1 MSDNFTKGK
10 LMKTPYAILPTG
22 AVKPEGWLLD
32 QLLLQAKGFTS
43 DMEKYRDYGENS
55 AWKGGNGENWEDGP
69 YYLRGLICLAYVLE
83 DETLMNRAK
92 VWIEAILASQRED
105 GMFGPTSNEDWWSRM
120 PVLMALRDYYEA
132 TERMGCPDLRILPFM
147 ESYFRGQLKNLPDK
161 PLESWA
167 KARGGDNLD
176 SVLWLYN
183 RLYREDAPEETDWL
197 LELARLLRK
206 QTTDWVRLMHETT
219 VRTHV
224 VNTSQAMKTPP
235 LYYLLSG
242 DPADRSALKSGLRHI
257 SVDHGRI
264 DGLPNSDEAARDNQ
278 STRGSELCGI
288 VEGML
293 STEIAFSILG
303 DAYLCDRLETLAYNA
318 LPAAYAPDYSGHVYF
333 ILQNQVLA
341 TTGYHEFD
349 CDHGDSSSFAAPC
362 GFDCCFANNH
372 MGWAKFVKS
381 MWMAEQS
388 GGLAVVAYGP
398 SSVETVLPG
407 GAIARFREETEY
419 PFRESI
425 RLIYDGET
433 AEFPLCLPIPAW
445 CGNASVTVSGE
456 SVEGLIPGTVQRI
469 SRLWTAG
476 DEVEITFPMEP
487 VFSEWYNRS
496 VAVTRGPLIYSLK
509 IDEEWSSYSDNSTRE
524 IKSDAFGCVKK
535 QEVYPKSRWNFA
547 LLPDADKMTVE
558 TRPLTEQPFAVDS
571 APVVLKAVG
580 QIVPEWRLDGN
591 RAAAQPFGGVRYDET
606 AQNEIE
612 LIPYGAA
619 RLKITHFPR
628 ISEDVTRIYREDPV
642 VSRMSDQIRCEF
654 CNVTLPVADGYSL
667 TVYPEAGNNYRLFL
681 NGNLVDVVGNRVEDL
696 QNFSEYCR
704 FGYYNRLTFLGDP
717 IKAIEITPKNPLTA
731 VYAEK
736 IESRPYGITVS
747 VNVDRANYGYEIDFG
762 EDSETLNR
770 HFRGFKSD
778 KAVISGLEPDTEYYF
793 RLISTVEG
801 KRVRSEVYR
810 VRTASEPDLTP
821 AIPSYNGDYSPD
833 NWMEYA
839 EEGLSRSLDG
849 SLTVDGTP
857 DYKIL
862 LKGGERWNRYE
873 ASVRLTLRSGSG
885 NAGLLFNTTEA
896 SGGTNAYH
904 GYYFGLSTNGAV
916 LGSADG
922 SWHELSIADFE
933 VKEGIAY
940 RLCVQVSDG
949 RIRCFVND
957 TPIFSLYNGDH
968 ECGSVGLRTYNEAFS
983 SEYVK
988 VRPLTED
995 EISALSAIIE
1005 KPEIP
1010 DFRVSAR
1017 TAFELIQVTFPKVPG
1032 ADHYRIDY
1040 GTSSGFYQNTLTDIR
1055 FNPYKGSSPFTAD
1068 KTAFTFTGTTCY
1080 LRMSA
1085 WHGDHKITESE
1096 EIRVQRESPCTDS
1109 D

>member
-10 LMKTPYAILPTG
+10 LLKIPYAILPTG
-22 AVKPEGWLLD
+22 AVKPKGWLLD
-32 QLLLQAKGFTS
+32 QLNLQAKGFAS
-43 DMEKYRDYGENS
+43 DMESYPDYGKDS

-69 YYLRGLICLAYVLE
+69 YYLRGLVCLAYVLE
-83 DETLMNRAK
+83 DQTLIDRAK

-105 GMFGPTSNEDWWSRM
+105 GMFGPTTNEDWWSRM

-132 TERMGCPDLRILPFM
+132 TERMGCPDGRILPFM
-147 ESYFRGQLKNLPDK
+147 ESYFRGQLKNLPGK

-183 RLYREDAPEETDWL
+183 RLYREDAPNATDWL
-197 LELARLLRK
+197 LELAALLRE

-235 LYYLLSG
+235 LYYLLSN
-242 DPADRSALKSGLRHI
+242 DSADRSALKSGLRHI

-349 CDHGDSSSFAAPC
+349 CDHGDSSAFAAPC

-388 GGLAVVAYGP
+388 GGLAIVAYGP
-398 SSVETVLPG
+398 SYVETALPDG
-407 GAIARFREETEY
+407 KIARFTEETEY
-419 PFRESI
+419 PFRDSV
-425 RLIYDGET
+425 RLTYGGET
-433 AEFPLCLPIPAW
+433 AEFALCLPIPAW
-445 CGNASVTVSGE
+445 CKNAGVTVNGE
-456 SVEGLIPGTVQRI
+456 AVEGLTPGNIRRVYRQ
-469 SRLWTAG
+469 WNEG
-476 DEVEITFPMEP
+476 DVVEITLPMEP

-509 IDEEWSSYSDNSTRE
+509 IDEEWVPYSDNSTRE
-524 IKSDAFGCVKK
+524 IKADVFGCVKK
-535 QEVYPKSRWNFA
+535 QEVYPKSRWNYA
-547 LLPDADKMTVE
+547 LLPDADEMTVE
-558 TRPLTEQPFAVDS
+558 TRPLTKQPFTSDS
-571 APVVLKAVG
+571 APVVLKAKG

-591 RAAAQPFGGVRYDET
+591 RAASQPFGGVTYDET
-606 AQNEIE
+606 AQSEIE

-628 ISEDVTRIYREDPV
+628 ISDDVNRIYRDDPI
-642 VSRMSDQIRCEF
+642 VSRTSDQTRCEF
-654 CNVTLPVADGYSL
+654 CNVTLPVAEGYAL
-667 TVYPEAGNNYRLFL
+667 TIYPEAGNNYRLYL
-681 NGNLVDVVGNRVEDL
+681 NGNLVDVVDNRVEEL

-704 FGYYNRLTFLGDP
+704 FGCYNRLTFMGDP
-717 IKAIEITPKNPLTA
+717 IKAIEITPKNQLTA
-731 VYAEK
+731 VYATN
-736 IESRPYGITVS
+736 IEARPYGITVT
-747 VNVDRANYGYEIDFG
+747 VNVDRKNYGYEIDLG
-762 EDSETLNR
+762 EDRETLNR
-770 HFRGFKSD
+770 HFRGFKSQ
-778 KAVISGLEPDTEYYF
+778 KAVISGLNPDTDYYF
-793 RLISTVEG
+793 RLISTIGG

-810 VRTASEPDLTP
+810 VRTALEPDLAPTF
-821 AIPSYNGDYSPD
+821 PSYTGDYSSE
-833 NWMEYA
+833 NWKEFA
-839 EEGLSRSLDG
+839 EPEMSQFFNG
-849 SLTVDGTP
+849 SLMVDSTP

-862 LKGGERWNRYE
+862 LKGGERWNQYE
-873 ASVRLTLRSGSG
+873 ASVRLTLRKGNG
-885 NAGLLFNTTEA
+885 NAGLLFNTTEPA
-896 SGGTNAYH
+896 MGPDTYQ
-904 GYYFGLSTNGAV
+904 GYYFGLSKGGAV
-916 LGSADG
+916 LGSASG
-922 SWHELSIADFE
+922 SWNELATADFE
-933 VKEGIAY
+933 VKEGEPY
-940 RLCVQVSDG
+940 QLRVQVSDG

-957 TPIFSLYNGDH
+957 MPVFALYNGDH
-968 ECGSVGLRTYNEAFS
+968 ECGSVGLRTYHEAFS
-983 SEYVK
+983 ADYVK
-988 VRPLTED
+988 VRPLAED
-995 EISALSAIIE
+995 EISALLTIE

-1010 DFRVSAR
+1010 DFTVSAR
-1017 TAFELIQVTFPKVPG
+1017 TAFELIQVTFPKIPG
-1032 ADHYRIDY
+1032 ADRYRIDY
-1040 GTSSGFYQNTLTDIR
+1040 GTSSGFYQNTLSDIR
-1055 FNPYKGSSPFTAD
+1055 FNPYKGSAPFAAD

-1085 WHGDHKITESE
+1085 WHGDRKITESE
-1096 EIRVQRESPCTDS
+1096 EIRVQRTTS
-1109 D
+1109 DGDCD